1 MRGPRTSHYRTCS
14 AILERSEGANFDRDE
29 ASAAK
34 QEGGEGA
41 LDALS
46 GKSNIQATLIVLAV
60 AIAQVVNV
68 RSF

>member
-1 MRGPRTSHYRTCS
+1 
-14 AILERSEGANFDRDE
+14 LERSEGANFDRDE